1 MVFETK
7 TRVRFAPSPTGDLH
21 MGNARTALLNWL
33 FARRYEGSFILR
45 IEDTD
50 QERSS
55 KIFEKNLL
63 DDLTWLGIDW
73 DEGPTKEGL
82 YGPYHQSERLDL
94 YKNCLKQLMASD
106 RVYPCYCTEEE
117 LEAERASLIARKM
130 MPRYMGKC
138 RHLSLEARR
147 KLEKEGRRS
156 AYRFKVGDEIMEFHD
171 LIRGDMRFDSAV
183 LGDFIIVRSTGV
195 PSYNFAVVVDDH
207 CMEISHVIRGED
219 HLTNTAFQLL
229 IYKALGYTSPC
240 FAHHSLILGKDR
252 TKLSKRHG
260 SVAVKEFKK
269 RGFLPEAL
277 FNYLSLIGSSFGE
290 GREIF
295 SKEDIIN
302 KFSIERIGKGSAIFD
317 EDKLKWFNAFHIRQ
331 SDSQDLMQRLYPFL
345 RQAGYD
351 LSQYSPSCFHRIV
364 EAVQDN
370 LATLSDIGEYLD
382 IFDDDKYQILDEA
395 RQLLLQEESRAVL
408 RALYQTMRMQNTDD
422 HPYETLVKTVRVK
435 TGFKGKKL
443 YMPIRAAITGRTSGP
458 ELDKIFAV
466 LGKSSILKRLQ
477 KVI

>member
-33 FARRYEGSFILR
+33 FARHYGGSFILR

-117 LEAERASLIARKM
+117 LEAERASLIARKI

-138 RHLSLEARR
+138 RHLSLEARQ

-156 AYRFKVGDEIMEFHD
+156 AYRFKIGDEIMEFHD

-207 CMEISHVIRGED
+207 CMEITHVIRGED

-260 SVAVKEFKK
+260 SVAMKEFKK

-277 FNYLSLIGSSFGE
+277 LNYLSLIGNSFGE

-295 SKEDIIN
+295 SKEDIIK
-302 KFSIERIGKGSAIFD
+302 KFSLERIGKGGAIFD
-317 EDKLKWFNAFHIRQ
+317 EDKLKWFNAFYIRQ
-331 SDSQDLMQRLYPFL
+331 SDSQDLMQRLYSFL

-351 LSQYSPSCFHRIV
+351 LSHYSPSCFHQIV
-364 EAVQDN
+364 EAVQNN

-382 IFDDDKYQILDEA
+382 IFNDDKYQILDEA

-408 RALYQTMRMQNTDD
+408 RALYQTMRMQNADD

-443 YMPIRAAITGRTSGP
+443 YMPIRAAITGRTLGP